1 MEAPFRS
8 GLILAVILGIGA
20 PLRAQVPLDLADK
33 KDFRAL
39 RLDLLIE
46 VSLRLHEE
54 ILGLE
59 FGLARPSVGLFLGS
73 MDDSSG
79 TIFSV
84 PKPGRDDPPL
94 DHPEHPCANRGSH
107 RDCYDDDRQIRNG
120 RLPTMAMRASSPHHG
135 VSIESCQWE
144 RCEIEEG

>member
-1 MEAPFRS
+1 KTLFFLKQALFQE
-8 GLILAVILGIGA
+8 
-20 PLRAQVPLDLADK
+20 Q
-33 KDFRAL
+33 DFRAL

-84 PKPGRDDPPL
+84 PKSGRDDPPL

-135 VSIESCQWE
+135 VNRKLSVGEVRNRRRVRNSNL
-144 RCEIEEG
+144 RLTL